1 MLRFLTAGE
10 SHGPKLLAILEG
22 MPAGLPLAP
31 SDINPDLTRRQ
42 RGFGAGPRMKAI
54 ERDRVAILGGVLAGK
69 TTGAPIGLSIDNR
82 DHERWRGRAIDPM
95 TVPRPGHA
103 DLNGAIKYGYPALRH
118 TLERASARETAARV
132 AVGAICRKLLS
143 AFGIQV
149 GGYVIQIGTVSCEL
163 EDLEFEDRIAS
174 AERDDLRCPSPS
186 ASGRMHDAIR
196 SAMVEKDTLGGVFEV
211 IALGVPAGLGSH
223 VHWDR
228 RMETRLAAALMSIQ
242 AIKGVEIGEGFA
254 GAGRRGTQTHDE
266 INLEE
271 DRLTRGSNRAGGIEG
286 GMTTGQPIIARAA
299 MKPISSTLT
308 PRASV
313 DLALGRPAETIYE
326 RSDYCSVPRAVVV
339 GESMVCF
346 VLAQALCEKLGGDSL
361 AEMQVRSSEL
371 RTATLSDLR
380 LEGNPVMFWDN
391 QHDSL

>member
-10 SHGPKLLAILEG
+10 SHGPKLMAILEG

-31 SDINPDLTRRQ
+31 SDINPDLAQRQ

-54 ERDRVAILGGVLAGK
+54 EHDRVAILGGVLAGK

-103 DLNGAIKYGYPALRH
+103 DLNGVIKFGYPDLRH

-132 AVGAICRKLLS
+132 AVGAICRKLLA

-149 GGYVIQIGTVSCEL
+149 GGYVIQIGTVMCEL
-163 EDLEFEDRIAS
+163 DDLDLPERIES

-186 ASGRMHDAIR
+186 ASEHMHDAIR

-211 IALGVPAGLGSH
+211 VALGVPAGLGSH

-254 GAGRRGTQTHDE
+254 SAGRRGTQTHDE
-266 INLEE
+266 IGLED
-271 DRLTRGSNRAGGIEG
+271 DRLTRSSNRAGGIEG
-286 GMTTGQPIIARAA
+286 GMTTGQPIIVRAA

-313 DLALGRPAETIYE
+313 DLASGHPAKTIYE
-326 RSDYCSVPRAVVV
+326 RSDFCSVPRAVVV
-339 GESMVCF
+339 GETMVCF
-346 VLAQALCEKLGGDSL
+346 VLAEALCEKLGGDSL
-361 AEMQVRSSEL
+361 AEMQVRSSQL
-371 RTATLSDLR
+371 RKATLSDIR
-380 LEGNPVMFWDN
+380 LEGKPAVFWDN
-391 QHDSL
+391 QHESL